1 MNSKNIKDEQGLP
14 PYLENLTGR
23 RIRFRALRDED
34 MKHHLEFLSQ
44 KEAIRYLFIDEDLDE
59 YCRKWFKRQKERYKE
74 SRMGLCAVELKETGE
89 FIGQCGLI
97 LQQVDGGEE
106 LEVGYHFLPRHW
118 GNGYATEAA
127 VMCRDY
133 AFSHGLA
140 ESVISLIYID
150 NTPSQRVAV
159 RNGMKVDRRTEFMN
173 LPMDMYRITRAQWEQ
188 HAAAP
193 ACTALAVSHAI

>member
-1 MNSKNIKDEQGLP
+1 MKDEQALP

-23 RIRFRALRDED
+23 RLRFRGLRDGD
-34 MKHHLEFLSQ
+34 MKYHREFLSHE
-44 KEAIRYLFIDEDLDE
+44 EAIRYLFIEEDLDE
-59 YCRKWFKRQKERYKE
+59 YCRKWFGRQYYRYKKD
-74 SRMGLCAVELKETGE
+74 RMGLCAVELKDSGE

-97 LQQVDGGEE
+97 RQQVDGAEE
-106 LEVGYHFLPRHW
+106 VEIGYHFLPRYW

-127 VMCRDY
+127 VMCKDY

-140 ESVISLIYID
+140 ESVISLIYIE

-173 LPMDMYRITRAQWEQ
+173 LPMDMYRITRAQWEKEK
-188 HAAAP
+188 A
-193 ACTALAVSHAI
+193 